1 MPFLEQYKGGLPQNK
16 NKNVISREAESRHLS
31 IESSH
36 QRSNTEDGRE
46 GLAQV

>member
-1 MPFLEQYKGGLPQNK
+1 MPFLEQYRSLPQNK
-16 NKNVISREAESRHLS
+16 NKNVINEEAESRHLS